1 MDRKKLFHTLALL
14 IIFIFLVN
22 LLANKFYWYSSIWY
36 FDIIMHFLGGIWV
49 GILALYFLAPT
60 RATFR
65 LILKTLGVVLLVG
78 LGWEVF
84 EALVDNAVSK
94 NGFNILD
101 TSSDIF
107 FDVAG
112 GIVAI
117 FYYMKNI
124 VRITP
129 NKIQ

>member
-1 MDRKKLFHTLALL
+1 M
-14 IIFIFLVN
+14 
-22 LLANKFYWYSSIWY
+22 
-36 FDIIMHFLGGIWV
+36 
-49 GILALYFLAPT
+49 GILALYFLAPK
-60 RATFR
+60 AVSLQ
-65 LILKTLGVVLLVG
+65 LILKTLSVVILVG
-78 LGWEVF
+78 VGWEIF
-84 EALVDNAVSK
+84 EALVDSAISR
-94 NGFNILD
+94 NGFNFLD

-129 NKIQ
+129 NRIQ